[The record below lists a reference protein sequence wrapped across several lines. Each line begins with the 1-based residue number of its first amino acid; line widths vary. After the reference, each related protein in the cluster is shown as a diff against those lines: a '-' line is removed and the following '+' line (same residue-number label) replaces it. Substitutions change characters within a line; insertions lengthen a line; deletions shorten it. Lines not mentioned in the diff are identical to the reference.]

1 MLISLDKDTAQDL
14 NEFFGELCTDRDYV
28 EPALVEIGPEV
39 EAPEISERYVWNT
52 LSSLKK
58 TATGPDQTPY
68 WVWKDQAEIFTPI
81 ITRLWNLSLATH
93 QWPRSWKRANINPLR
108 KFDVPVARGDF
119 RGINLTP
126 VIARALEKA
135 VYKIHAQ
142 RPVEEQLLDSQFAYR
157 EGGSC
162 TNAHCLSRIRS
173 ASFLM
178 ILRCSLWTLSR
189 PSTL

>member
-1 MLISLDKDTAQDL
+1 MDRETAQDL
-14 NEFFGELCTDRDYV
+14 NEFFGELCTDSDHYV
-28 EPALVEIGPEV
+28 EPELVEIGPEV

-58 TATGPDQTPY
+58 TATGPDQIAY

-93 QWPRSWKRANINPLR
+93 QWPRSWKRANINPLP
-108 KFDVPVARGDF
+108 KVDVPVAREDF
-119 RGINLTP
+119 RGINVTP

-135 VYKIHAQ
+135 VYKIYPQ

-157 EGGSC
+157 EGRSC
-162 TNAHCLSRIRS
+162 ANALLLIQIYYMSSDACEKK
-173 ASFLM
+173 AVVK
-178 ILRCSLWTLSR
+178 
-189 PSTL
+189 